1 MADIRRTLDAQSAG
15 LLLADGA
22 GRSIKS
28 ASLPPEAQK
37 AYSEYY
43 CQIDYV
49 LDAVEKG
56 PLGLIRSG
64 QPLVAL
70 QARSEFNAD
79 FMRPH
84 QMDDGLFV
92 RLTDGSMPTCFLVA
106 APKRSVPFN
115 RAERVKLMSAL
126 VPHPRRLFPLKVTS
140 RTSLKAQVT
149 SPWPSRALEH
159 GIVVVGQGSVVVHL
173 NSAAERILNCGDG
186 LCIRSGSVEATSAS
200 ANVELRNSAS
210 SFPS

>member
-1 MADIRRTLDAQSAG
+1 MVGIDDFSRIVSAIYASALTPENWIVAMADIRRTLDAQSAG

-28 ASLPPEAQK
+28 ASLPPEAQN

-70 QARSEFNAD
+70 KARF
-79 FMRPH
+79 
-84 QMDDGLFV
+84 
-92 RLTDGSMPTCFLVA
+92 A
-106 APKRSVPFN
+106 AGQPLPVPPP
-115 RAERVKLMSAL
+115 MGAL
-126 VPHPRRLFPLKVTS
+126 VGARP
-140 RTSLKAQVT
+140 
-149 SPWPSRALEH
+149 
-159 GIVVVGQGSVVVHL
+159 GS
-173 NSAAERILNCGDG
+173 
-186 LCIRSGSVEATSAS
+186 
-200 ANVELRNSAS
+200 EL
-210 SFPS
+210 PTV